1 MKCCKD
7 CVAPK
12 RYPGCSDKC
21 PEYLAEWIIH
31 QAEKCEEQRKRTL
44 ENGLSEQARRE
55 RRVRKSANKIGSKP
69 M

>member
-1 MKCCKD
+1 MKCCKG

-31 QAEKCEEQRKRTL
+31 QAELCEKKRSNTL
-44 ENGLSEQARRE
+44 EAGLYEQVRRE
-55 RRVRKSANKIGSKP
+55 WRIAKSCDKIGSK
-69 M
+69 